1 MYASLLLISRAPCP
15 VPRAPSMATK
25 RILFVCTGN
34 SCRSVMAQGLL
45 QKRLKEWEHRLPGP
59 IEVDSA
65 GVFAIEGMSP
75 SKETLKLLQREG
87 VDLSS
92 HMAKLL
98 SDEMIR
104 TADLVF
110 VMEQFQLIELLRR
123 VPEAKGKV
131 HLLKAYGLPTAGELG
146 DPNIPDP
153 IGKPTEFY
161 EVCFVTIRDAIARI
175 ANSLAPSKAG
185 A

>member
-1 MYASLLLISRAPCP
+1 
-15 VPRAPSMATK
+15 MAAK
-25 RILFVCTGN
+25 QILFVCTGN

-45 QKRLKEWEHRLPGP
+45 QKRLKELEHRLSEP

-75 SKETLKLLQREG
+75 SKETLKLLHQEG

-92 HMAKLL
+92 HMARLL

-104 TADLVF
+104 DAWLIF

-123 VPEAKGKV
+123 APEAKGKV
-131 HLLKAYGLPTAGELG
+131 HLLKSYGLPGASESN

-153 IGKPTEFY
+153 IGRPLEFY
-161 EVCFVTIRDAIARI
+161 EVCFATIREAVERVTKSLMSSQ
-175 ANSLAPSKAG
+175 ANR
-185 A
+185 